1 MCRNTFGLLRRFYS
15 FLTNVKFFVTFRE
28 KHLTIVLLCVPLKNS
43 RAIVSFNVPLKNP
56 EAILSLLVSLK
67 DL

>member
-1 MCRNTFGLLRRFYS
+1 MGELS
-15 FLTNVKFFVTFRE
+15 E
-28 KHLTIVLLCVPLKNS
+28 KHLAIVLLCVPLKNS
-43 RAIVSFNVPLKNP
+43 RGAVSFNVPLKNP